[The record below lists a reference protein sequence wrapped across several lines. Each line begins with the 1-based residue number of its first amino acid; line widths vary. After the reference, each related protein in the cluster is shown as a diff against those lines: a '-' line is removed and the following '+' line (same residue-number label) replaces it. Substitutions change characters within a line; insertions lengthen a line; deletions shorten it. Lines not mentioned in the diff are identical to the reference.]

1 MEYPWVFCRVG
12 FFCAMTFDFEG
23 EHIVSIGTR
32 IRRNLVL
39 VMAGGMLVIS
49 AVAWSQRQEAV
60 AIPPLPNHED
70 LSAALRTVAAAA
82 SPSIVS
88 IETTTKGHQ
97 TRSRN
102 PQMQEEEVP
111 APFREFFRRD
121 PQQENQFPGRGR
133 SQGVPQQH
141 GMGSGFIIDASG
153 IILTNSHVVTGADQ
167 IKVRLSDGREFI
179 GKGVKTDSRTD
190 VAIVRIDATDLK
202 PLRLGDSQ
210 AIQVGDWVLAIGSP
224 FGLEASVTAG
234 IISAKGRSGRI
245 TQRADFLQTDAA
257 INPGNSGGPLLNL
270 RGEVIGINTAIATQ
284 SGGYDGIGFAIPT
297 HIAGWVSQELITV
310 GHVTRGYIGTEVAA
324 VNVETAKQFHVKL
337 HEGALVRSVL
347 PGSPAD
353 KAGLEPGDLIMK
365 LSGHVIKN
373 PTDLQGAAERL
384 AIGKT
389 YPMEISHNGK
399 HQTVQVTIA
408 EMPKSLNVA
417 SQDDQDDVP
426 GESKSDKFGLEVRP
440 LTKDLAKQLG
450 LSGDSGLVITGIEEG
465 SAAQTAGLKVG
476 DVIEKA
482 AGQRVATTEDYEKLR
497 DKSAKAD
504 GLVLNIRS
512 SDGKRS
518 FVVLKAE

>member
-1 MEYPWVFCRVG
+1 
-12 FFCAMTFDFEG
+12 MTAG
-23 EHIVSIGTR
+23 VQ
-32 IRRNLVL
+32 IRQNLMM
-39 VMAGGMLVIS
+39 VMAGGMLVLGTL
-49 AVAWSQRQEAV
+49 AWSQRQDAI

-70 LSAALRTVAAAA
+70 LSAAFRTVAAAA

-88 IETTTKGHQ
+88 IETTTKGRQ
-97 TRSRN
+97 SRSRT
-102 PQMQEEEVP
+102 PQMQEEDIP
-111 APFREFFRRD
+111 APFREFFRHD
-121 PQQENQFPGRGR
+121 PNQEEQVPNRGR
-133 SQGVPQQH
+133 SQAAPQRR

-153 IILTNSHVVTGADQ
+153 IILTNSHVVTGADE
-167 IKVRLSDGREFI
+167 IKVRLNDGREFI
-179 GKGVKTDSRTD
+179 GKSVKTDSRTD

-202 PLRLGDSQ
+202 PLQLGDSQ

-297 HIAGWVSQELITV
+297 HIAGWVSQELITS
-310 GHVTRGYIGTEVAA
+310 GHVTRGYIGTEVAT
-324 VNVETAKQFHVKL
+324 VDHVTAKQFHLKL

-347 PGSPAD
+347 NGSPAD
-353 KAGLEPGDLIMK
+353 KAGVEPGDLIIK
-365 LSGHVIKN
+365 LNDQGIRN

-408 EMPKSLNVA
+408 EMPRSIGAA
-417 SQDDQDDVP
+417 SQDDQDMP
-426 GESKSDKFGLEVRP
+426 GGSKSDKFGLEVRS
-440 LTKDLAKQLG
+440 LTRDLAKQLG
-450 LSGDSGLVITGIEEG
+450 VSGNSGLVITGIDEG
-465 SAAQTAGLKVG
+465 STAQTAGLKIG
-476 DVIEKA
+476 DLIEKA
-482 AGQRVATTEDYEKLR
+482 AGQPVATVEDYEKLR
-497 DKSAKAD
+497 DKYSKSD
-504 GLVLNIRS
+504 GLVLNIRT